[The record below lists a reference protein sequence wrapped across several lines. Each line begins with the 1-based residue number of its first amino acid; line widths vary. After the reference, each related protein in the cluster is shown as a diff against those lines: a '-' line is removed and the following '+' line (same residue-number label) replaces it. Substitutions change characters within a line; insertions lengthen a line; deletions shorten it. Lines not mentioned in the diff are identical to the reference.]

1 MDYKDLITLLFN
13 MAISLVDKGILSKD
27 KLPKNFPKTTEEL
40 ESFILNVSLKNA
52 DKIFMQNCEVIEEW
66 ED

>member
-13 MAISLVDKGILSKD
+13 IAISLVDKGILSKD
-27 KLPKNFPKTTEEL
+27 KLPKNFPKTAEEL